1 MNATSINKHIW
12 IEHVT
17 QTMILILI
25 WIISSQECS
34 PVYCPHDL
42 ASAWKKAQDRNLFGI
57 TALIISSDATRYLAV
72 FSIRKEDP
80 KISRVLQ
87 INVDLLR
94 KGSRGYNFKKVRPP
108 DGWGIVECPG
118 KKSPTEERSEDK
130 EGRVEHTVE
139 GSHLERTSSKGWPG
153 MKQK

>member
-1 MNATSINKHIW
+1 MVKF
-12 IEHVT
+12 
-17 QTMILILI
+17 Q
-25 WIISSQECS
+25 
-34 PVYCPHDL
+34 
-42 ASAWKKAQDRNLFGI
+42 
-57 TALIISSDATRYLAV
+57 
-72 FSIRKEDP
+72 
-80 KISRVLQ
+80 
-87 INVDLLR
+87 
-94 KGSRGYNFKKVRPP
+94 KVCLP